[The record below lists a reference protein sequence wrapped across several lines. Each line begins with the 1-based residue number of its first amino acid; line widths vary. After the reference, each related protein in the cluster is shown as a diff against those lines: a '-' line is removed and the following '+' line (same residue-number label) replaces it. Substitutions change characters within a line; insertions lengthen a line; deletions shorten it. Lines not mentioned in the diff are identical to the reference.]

1 MERSSYCVIAAVD
14 TFVKIEKTEEEVER
28 LSEELARQVMGLT
41 EEEMAEYVK
50 ATS

>member
-1 MERSSYCVIAAVD
+1 MEEEKVD
-14 TFVKIEKTEEEVER
+14 DIIKETEEEVER